1 VEVSFADLLA
11 QVPEASGDEPPG
23 TFRVQA
29 IPSAPKHYIG
39 RNAAGQPCI
48 LLGSASDRMQ
58 APVRLAAIEA
68 RFGVACRIS
77 PAGGQ
82 TREEVLTVV
91 TCTAPELQ
99 VQDYF
104 LHICETIVRIVGPAP
119 TQGQVVEVVQRLID
133 LFQRLT
139 RPSSRSVLG
148 LIGELY
154 VIARSRD
161 AAQAVRAWRSAD
173 DDRFDFAL
181 EDLRLE
187 VKASSERTRIHY
199 LSAEQCRPPPGTVGV
214 LASLFVE
221 STGGG
226 MSVQEL
232 VRAIEGRL
240 AASNDLV
247 LKLQET
253 VAETLGQALPV
264 TLAMRFDERLARASL
279 QLYDLA
285 AVPGVRENIPVEVTQ
300 VRFRSDLSR
309 TSTLTQSELADRD
322 LRAIGVL
329 PQT

>member
-82 TREEVLTVV
+82 PREEVLTVV

-119 TQGQVVEVVQRLID
+119 TQGRVVEVVQRLID

-154 VIARSRD
+154 VIARGSGTFVNGDGRHPFSSGD
-161 AAQAVRAWRSAD
+161 VLFVPAGASH
-173 DDRFDFAL
+173 RFEDFTDDFATWVIFYGP
-181 EDLRLE
+181 EGG
-187 VKASSERTRIHY
+187 ERTR
-199 LSAEQCRPPPGTVGV
+199 
-214 LASLFVE
+214 
-221 STGGG
+221 
-226 MSVQEL
+226 
-232 VRAIEGRL
+232 
-240 AASNDLV
+240 
-247 LKLQET
+247 
-253 VAETLGQALPV
+253 
-264 TLAMRFDERLARASL
+264 
-279 QLYDLA
+279 
-285 AVPGVRENIPVEVTQ
+285 
-300 VRFRSDLSR
+300 
-309 TSTLTQSELADRD
+309 
-322 LRAIGVL
+322 
-329 PQT
+329 